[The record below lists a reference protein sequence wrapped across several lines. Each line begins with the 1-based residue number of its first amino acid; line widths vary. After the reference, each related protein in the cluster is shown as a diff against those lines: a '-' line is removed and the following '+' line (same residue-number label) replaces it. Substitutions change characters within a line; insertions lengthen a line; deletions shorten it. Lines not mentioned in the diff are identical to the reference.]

1 MTNPPVALPAQF
13 AFLTEPTPG
22 HVVLDLHT
30 EQGVARA
37 ILSPQQLANLVAD
50 GARFMRP
57 MVRTSHV

>member
-37 ILSPQQLANLVAD
+37 IRAKLISPSHCPCCGQEI
-50 GARFMRP
+50 AR
-57 MVRTSHV
+57 